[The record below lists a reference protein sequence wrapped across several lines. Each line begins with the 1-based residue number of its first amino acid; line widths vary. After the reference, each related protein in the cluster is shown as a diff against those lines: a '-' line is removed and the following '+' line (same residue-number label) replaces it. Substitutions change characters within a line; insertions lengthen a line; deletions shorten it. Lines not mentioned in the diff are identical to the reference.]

1 MFVDGDNPGGADG
14 DDGASGSEGAS
25 EGLEDLPTERLEH
38 EIERYASHLA
48 AGTCRWLELVAEF
61 DRRGAWGSWGCLT
74 CAHWLSWRCSLSLR
88 AAREHVR
95 VAGRLRDLPL
105 IHAEFAAGRLS
116 YSKVRALTRVATP
129 ESQEDL
135 LYLATHATAAQLDV
149 LVRTYQ
155 RVSRAQADEAHAW
168 RHFAWHWEDDGS
180 LSFSGRLP
188 ADEGALLLAALEQAR
203 ERVYAERGM
212 EDIPLRPAQ
221 RGEDG
226 GSAEPRKHVERAR
239 VANAEAL
246 AALAE
251 DAMRGGT
258 AFPGSPAERRQV
270 VVHVDLAD
278 LGAADAPDGAAAE
291 EGVAR
296 GRCHL
301 RDGPGIAPATARR
314 LACDASVVALY
325 ERDGEPLSV
334 GRRTRS
340 IPASMRRALEA
351 RDGGCRF
358 PGCSHTRYVDAHHIR
373 HWADG
378 GETALDNL
386 ILLCRGHHRLLHEGG
401 FTVRGHPGGELEF
414 ERPDRW
420 PIAAAPAA
428 PGGAAEALVR
438 STLRRAGP
446 APKLLTGAGE
456 RMNLSYSLD
465 AVFQALS

>member
-1 MFVDGDNPGGADG
+1 VFVG
-14 DDGASGSEGAS
+14 DDSPDGPLDD
-25 EGLEDLPTERLEH
+25 LESLPTERLEH

-74 CAHWLSWRCSLSLR
+74 CAHWLSWRCALSLR

-95 VAGRLRDLPL
+95 VAGRLEDLPL

-135 LYLATHATAAQLDV
+135 LRLATHATAAQLDV
-149 LVRTYQ
+149 LVRTYE
-155 RVSRAQADEAHAW
+155 RVTRSEADDAHGW
-168 RHFAWHWEDDGS
+168 RSFSWRWEEDGS
-180 LSFSGRLP
+180 LSFHGRLP
-188 ADEGALLLAALEQAR
+188 ADEGALLLAAVEQAR
-203 ERVYAERGM
+203 DRVFRQRGID
-212 EDIPLRPAQ
+212 DIPLRPRDLPQ
-221 RGEDG
+221 TGEAG
-226 GSAEPRKHVERAR
+226 GSAEPRRPAGPASVT
-239 VANAEAL
+239 NAEAL
-246 AALAE
+246 AAVAE
-251 DAMRGGT
+251 DALRGG
-258 AFPGSPAERRQV
+258 AASAGSPAERRQV
-270 VVHVDLAD
+270 IVHVDLAD
-278 LGAADAPDGAAAE
+278 LGSADAPDGPAAE
-291 EGVAR
+291 DGVAA

-314 LACDASVVALY
+314 LACDASVIGLF

-340 IPASMRRALEA
+340 VPPSIRRALEV

-401 FTVRGHPGGELEF
+401 FSVRGHPGGDLTF
-414 ERPDRW
+414 QRPDRG
-420 PIAAAPAA
+420 PIAAAPAS
-428 PGGAAEALVR
+428 PGGAAAALVR
-438 STLRRAGP
+438 STRRRAGP
-446 APKLLTGAGE
+446 APELLTGSGE
-456 RMNLSYSLD
+456 HMDLSYSLD
-465 AVFQALS
+465 AVFGALA